1 MGIGGLERVVATI
14 ARTIDRSLFDP
25 QVLCLRYKGD
35 FGAALEADGVPV
47 HVLPWEEGTTDYLA
61 FRDVARIIRTE
72 RIDVIHTHNTD
83 PFISG
88 GLARLL
94 VPKRVV
100 HVHTDH
106 ARSFPDATR
115 YHVAEHV
122 LSWFTH
128 AVVGVSEHTTDNLRR
143 YERISPR
150 KLVTIPNGIDPSPY
164 DHPAPRDEIRAEL
177 GVAPDV
183 PLMGLAARLTDQ
195 KGIDVLLRALP
206 SVLERVPRA
215 HLVVAGDG
223 PEREPLE
230 ALAHEVGVADA
241 VSFLGPRT
249 DFVDLITGLDV
260 YALPSRWEG
269 LPMVILEAMAARVA
283 IVAAAVGGVP
293 RAVVDGRSGLL
304 VASEDEAALAAAL
317 VRALSE
323 PALRRSLADEARRT
337 FEAEYSADVMT
348 RRYERLYRRLPVD
361 A

>member
-14 ARTIDRSLFDP
+14 ARTTDRSLFDP

-35 FGAALEADGVPV
+35 FGRALEKDGVPV

-61 FRDVARIIRTE
+61 FKDVARIMREE
-72 RIDVIHTHNTD
+72 RIDVVHTHNTD

-94 VPKRVV
+94 VPRRIT

-115 YHVAEHV
+115 YYVAEHV

-128 AVVGVSEHTTDNLRR
+128 AVVGVSEHTTENLRQ
-143 YERISPR
+143 YEKISPR

-164 DHPAPRDEIRAEL
+164 DHPAPREEIRAEL
-177 GVAPDV
+177 GVPLDV

-195 KGIDVLLRALP
+195 KGVDVLLRALP
-206 SVLERVPRA
+206 SVVERVPDA
-215 HLVVAGDG
+215 QLVIAGDG
-223 PEREPLE
+223 PEKEPLE
-230 ALAHEVGVADA
+230 ALAREVGVDDS

-283 IVAAAVGGVP
+283 IVAASVGGVP
-293 RAVVDGRSGLL
+293 RAVVDGTSGLL
-304 VASEDEAALAAAL
+304 VPSEDEVALADAL
-317 VRALSE
+317 VRALLD
-323 PALRRSLADEARRT
+323 PTLRRDLAREARRT
-337 FEAEYSADVMT
+337 FESEYSADVMT
-348 RRYERLYRRLPVD
+348 SRYERLYQKLPLEG
-361 A
+361 